1 MSSEQTFVKMTDD
14 QRIHNENVIYH
25 GNHIFCVGQAHA
37 KALADT
43 VASKT
48 RREGYKTSVMDSLF
62 SPVFL

>member
-1 MSSEQTFVKMTDD
+1 MTDD